1 MICEMQ
7 VRNYSPRTIQSYVS
21 MIAGL
26 SRYYNTSPDL
36 LTTQQV
42 KDYLQYRIQ
51 KHKVSVSTI
60 NQTIGAWK
68 ILQVDI
74 LKREWIDFQIKR
86 PRKEKKL
93 PMVLSREE
101 ALRLVNAL
109 PNIKHRA
116 ILTLAY
122 TTGLRRNELLG
133 LKLPHIDYDRKQIRV
148 VDGKGRKQ
156 RMVPVPDSVLS
167 LLRIYCEAYRPKDYL
182 FAGYGYEPGKQYSA
196 TSFSNIVKR
205 AARKAGIT
213 KAVSPHVLR
222 HSFASHM
229 LEQGLNLKAL
239 QLILGHHSMKTT
251 AVYLHVTNI
260 DTAIIPD
267 LSVSDSKSGRQ

>member
-7 VRNYSPRTIQSYVS
+7 VRNYSPRTIKSYVS

-26 SRYYNTSPDL
+26 SRHYSTSPDHL
-36 LTTQQV
+36 STQQV
-42 KDYLQYRIQ
+42 KDYLQYRIL

-68 ILQVDI
+68 ILQADI

-93 PMVLSREE
+93 PTVLSREE
-101 ALRLVNAL
+101 ALRLINVL

-122 TTGLRRNELLG
+122 TTGLRRNELLS
-133 LKLPHIDYDRKQIRV
+133 LKLPHIDFDRNQIRV

-156 RMVPVPDSVLS
+156 RMVPVPDAVLS
-167 LLRIYCEAYRPKDYL
+167 LLRVYCAAYRPKDYL

-196 TSFSNIVKR
+196 TSFSL
-205 AARKAGIT
+205 GI
-213 KAVSPHVLR
+213 S
-222 HSFASHM
+222 
-229 LEQGLNLKAL
+229 N
-239 QLILGHHSMKTT
+239 
-251 AVYLHVTNI
+251 N
-260 DTAIIPD
+260 
-267 LSVSDSKSGRQ
+267 

>member
-26 SRYYNTSPDL
+26 SRFYNTSPDL

-74 LKREWIDFQIKR
+74 LKREWVDFQIKR

-133 LKLPHIDYDRKQIRV
+133 LKLPHIDFDRNQIRV

-167 LLRIYCEAYRPKDYL
+167 LLRTYCEAYRPKQYL
-182 FAGYGYEPGKQYSA
+182 FAGYGYESGKPYSA
-196 TSFSNIVKR
+196 SSFLNIVKR
-205 AARKAGIT
+205 AARKAGIS
-213 KAVSPHVLR
+213 KNVSPHVLR

-239 QLILGHHSMKTT
+239 QMILGHHSMKTT
-251 AVYLHVTNI
+251 AVYLHVTNF
-260 DTAIIPD
+260 DTPNIPD
-267 LSVSDSKSGRQ
+267 LSQSQEQ

>member
-1 MICEMQ
+1 MVCEMQ
-7 VRNYSPRTIQSYVS
+7 VRNYSPRTIHSYVS

-60 NQTIGAWK
+60 NQMIGAWK
-68 ILQVDI
+68 ILQVDV
-74 LKREWIDFQIKR
+74 LKKDWINVQIKR
-86 PRKEKKL
+86 PKKEKKL

-101 ALRLVNAL
+101 ALRLINIL

-122 TTGLRRNELLG
+122 TTGLRRNEMLG
-133 LKLPHIDYDRKQIRV
+133 LKPPHIDFDRNQIRV

-156 RMVPVPDSVLS
+156 RMVPVPDNVLS
-167 LLRIYCEAYRPKDYL
+167 LLKVYCKASSPESRNNQSCLPTCTSSFICFAY
-182 FAGYGYEPGKQYSA
+182 A
-196 TSFSNIVKR
+196 
-205 AARKAGIT
+205 
-213 KAVSPHVLR
+213 
-222 HSFASHM
+222 
-229 LEQGLNLKAL
+229 
-239 QLILGHHSMKTT
+239 
-251 AVYLHVTNI
+251 
-260 DTAIIPD
+260 
-267 LSVSDSKSGRQ
+267 

>member
-7 VRNYSPRTIQSYVS
+7 VRNYSPRTIQCYVS

-26 SRYYNTSPDL
+26 SRYYNASPDL

-51 KHKVSVSTI
+51 KHKISVSTI

-74 LKREWIDFQIKR
+74 LKREWVNVQIKR

-93 PMVLSREE
+93 PTVLSREE
-101 ALRLVNAL
+101 ALRLINIL

-122 TTGLRRNELLG
+122 TTGLRRNEMLG
-133 LKLPHIDYDRKQIRV
+133 LKLPHIDFDRKQIRV

-156 RMVPVPDSVLS
+156 RMVPVPDNVLS
-167 LLRIYCEAYRPKDYL
+167 LLKEYCEAYRPKKYL
-182 FAGYGYEPGKQYSA
+182 FAGLGYESEKPYSA
-196 TSFSNIVKR
+196 TSFTNVVKR

-213 KAVSPHVLR
+213 KDVSPHVLR

-239 QLILGHHSMKTT
+239 QLIMGHHSMKTT
-251 AVYLHVTNI
+251 AVYLHVTNL
-260 DTAIIPD
+260 DTPNIPD
-267 LSVSDSKSGRQ
+267 LSQSQEQ

>member
-1 MICEMQ
+1 MQ
-7 VRNYSPRTIQSYVS
+7 VRNYSPRTIQCYVS

-26 SRYYNTSPDL
+26 SRFYNTSPDL

-74 LKREWIDFQIKR
+74 LKREWVDFQIKR

-93 PMVLSREE
+93 PTVLSREE
-101 ALRLVNAL
+101 ALRLINVL
-109 PNIKHRA
+109 PNIKHRTL
-116 ILTLAY
+116 LTLAY
-122 TTGLRRNELLG
+122 TTGLRRNEILG
-133 LKLPHIDYDRKQIRV
+133 LKLPHIDYDRNQIRV
-148 VDGKGRKQ
+148 IDGKGRKQ
-156 RMVPVPDSVLS
+156 RMVPVPDTVLS
-167 LLRIYCEAYRPKDYL
+167 LLRVYCDAYRPKDYL

-196 TSFSNIVKR
+196 TSFSNTVKR

-239 QLILGHHSMKTT
+239 QLIMGHHSMKTT
-251 AVYLHVTNI
+251 AIYLHVTNI

-267 LSVSDSKSGRQ
+267 LSKSQVR

>member
-7 VRNYSPRTIQSYVS
+7 VRNYSPRTIHSYVS

-36 LTTQQV
+36 LATQQV
-42 KDYLQYRIQ
+42 KEYLQYRIQ

-74 LKREWIDFQIKR
+74 LKREWVDFQIKR

-93 PMVLSREE
+93 PTVLSREE
-101 ALRLVNAL
+101 ALRLITVLA
-109 PNIKHRA
+109 NIKHRA

-133 LKLPHIDYDRKQIRV
+133 LKLPHIDFDRNQIRV
-148 VDGKGRKQ
+148 VDRKGRKQ

-167 LLRIYCEAYRPKDYL
+167 LLKVYCEAYRPKNYL
-182 FAGYGYEPGKQYSA
+182 FAGFGYELGKPYSA
-196 TSFSNIVKR
+196 SSFLNIVKR

-213 KAVSPHVLR
+213 KNVSPHVLR

-239 QLILGHHSMKTT
+239 QLIMGHSSMKTT
-251 AVYLHVTNI
+251 SVYLHVTNF
-260 DTAIIPD
+260 DTPNIPD
-267 LSVSDSKSGRQ
+267 LSQSQEQR

>member
-1 MICEMQ
+1 MQ
-7 VRNYSPRTIQSYVS
+7 IRNYSPRTIQCYVS

-51 KHKVSVSTI
+51 KQKVSVSTI
-60 NQTIGAWK
+60 NQTIGAWRL
-68 ILQVDI
+68 LQVDI
-74 LKREWIDFQIKR
+74 LKREWINFEIKR

-101 ALRLVNAL
+101 ALRLVNVL

-133 LKLPHIDYDRKQIRV
+133 LKLPHIDYDRNQIRV
-148 VDGKGRKQ
+148 VEGKGRKH

-167 LLRIYCEAYRPKDYL
+167 LLKVYCEAYRPKEYL
-182 FAGYGYEPGKQYSA
+182 FAGYGDEPGKQYSA
-196 TSFSNIVKR
+196 TSFTNIVKR

-213 KAVSPHVLR
+213 KTVSPHVLR

-239 QLILGHHSMKTT
+239 QLIMGHHSMRTT
-251 AVYLHVTNI
+251 AVYLHVTNF
-260 DTAIIPD
+260 DTPNIPD
-267 LSVSDSKSGRQ
+267 LSQSQ

>member
-1 MICEMQ
+1 
-7 VRNYSPRTIQSYVS
+7 

-51 KHKVSVSTI
+51 KQKVSVSTI
-60 NQTIGAWK
+60 NQTIGAWRL
-68 ILQVDI
+68 LQVDI
-74 LKREWIDFQIKR
+74 LKREWINFEIKR

-182 FAGYGYEPGKQYSA
+182 FAGYGYEPGNSTRQ
-196 TSFSNIVKR
+196 
-205 AARKAGIT
+205 
-213 KAVSPHVLR
+213 PVLQT
-222 HSFASHM
+222 
-229 LEQGLNLKAL
+229 L
-239 QLILGHHSMKTT
+239 
-251 AVYLHVTNI
+251 
-260 DTAIIPD
+260 
-267 LSVSDSKSGRQ
+267 

>member
-7 VRNYSPRTIQSYVS
+7 IRNYSPRTIQSYVS

-42 KDYLQYRIQ
+42 KDYLHYRIQ
-51 KHKVSVSTI
+51 KQKVSVSTI
-60 NQTIGAWK
+60 NQTIGAWR
-68 ILQVDI
+68 ILQIDI
-74 LKREWIDFQIKR
+74 MEREWPDFQIKR

-93 PMVLSREE
+93 PTVLSREE
-101 ALRLVNAL
+101 AIRLINAL

-116 ILTLAY
+116 ILTLTY
-122 TTGLRRNELLG
+122 TTGLRRNEMLG
-133 LKLPHIDYDRKQIRV
+133 LKLPHIDFDRNQIRV
-148 VDGKGRKQ
+148 ADGKGRKQ

-167 LLRIYCEAYRPKDYL
+167 LLRDYCEAYRPKKYL
-182 FAGYGYEPGKQYSA
+182 FAGYGYETGKPYSA
-196 TSFSNIVKR
+196 SSFTNIVKR
-205 AARKAGIT
+205 AALKAGIT
-213 KAVSPHVLR
+213 KVVSPHVLR

-239 QLILGHHSMKTT
+239 QMILGHHSMKTT
-251 AVYLHVTNI
+251 AVYLHVTNH
-260 DTAIIPD
+260 DNTIIPD
-267 LSVSDSKSGRQ
+267 LLESEHKILAQ

>member
-1 MICEMQ
+1 MMICEMQ

-42 KDYLQYRIQ
+42 KNYLQYRIQ

-60 NQTIGAWK
+60 NQMIGAWK

-101 ALRLVNAL
+101 ALSLVNAL
-109 PNIKHRA
+109 SNLKHRA

-133 LKLPHIDYDRKQIRV
+133 LKLPHIDYDRNQIRV
-148 VDGKGRKQ
+148 VEGKGRKH

-167 LLRIYCEAYRPKDYL
+167 LLDEYIKVYKPKRYL
-182 FAGYGYEPGKQYSA
+182 FAGYGYDLSKPYSA
-196 TSFSNIVKR
+196 SSFLNIVKK
-205 AARKAGIT
+205 AAKKVGIT
-213 KAVSPHVLR
+213 KVVSPHVLR

-229 LEQGLNLKAL
+229 LEKGLNLKAL
-239 QLILGHHSMKTT
+239 QLIMGHNSMKTT
-251 AVYLHVTNI
+251 AVYLHVTNF
-260 DTAIIPD
+260 DTPNIPD
-267 LSVSDSKSGRQ
+267 LFKSQEQ